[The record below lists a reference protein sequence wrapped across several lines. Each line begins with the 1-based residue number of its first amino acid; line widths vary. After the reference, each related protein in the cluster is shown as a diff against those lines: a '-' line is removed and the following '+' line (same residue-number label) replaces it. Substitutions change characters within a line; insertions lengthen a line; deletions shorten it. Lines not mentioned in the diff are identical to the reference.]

1 MHVMLPG
8 AGAADYED
16 DEDDPTE
23 PEPEPVFFLPKGRQ
37 KEQQHQASSVQ

>member
-1 MHVMLPG
+1 MHMMLPG
-8 AGAADYED
+8 ASDYED
-16 DEDDPTE
+16 DPTEPE